1 MALNLQSPLW
11 ADSHEIWSSVTGT
24 TFATGTDDSSS
35 YANVVY
41 ENVIESL
48 QDLIRKEFNIPVI
61 DEHRGNHSFVIDPQE
76 DTFVE
81 FISSGQTRNYDVDI
95 IYTLMR
101 GGGYKNVKTQLTSTA
116 EHLKRLIHNNTSYSP
131 SGVYKYHDGRIETVT
146 YEQDEENL
154 DVWRANL
161 SFNCTVTEIFI

>member
-61 DEHRGNHSFVIDPQE
+61 DEHRGNHSFVIDPQQ
-76 DTFVE
+76 DTFVQYL
-81 FISSGQTRNYDVDI
+81 SSGQTRNYDVDI

-131 SGVYKYHDGRIETVT
+131 SGIYKYHDGRIETVT

>member
-48 QDLIRKEFNIPVI
+48 QDLIRKEFQIPVI
-61 DEHRGNHSFVIDPQE
+61 DEHRGNQSFVIDPQQ
-76 DTFVE
+76 DTFIE
-81 FISSGQTRNYDVDI
+81 FISSGQTRNYDVNI

-154 DVWRANL
+154 DIWRAYL
-161 SFNCTVTEIFI
+161 SFNCTVTEIFV

>member
-1 MALNLQSPLW
+1 MALNVQSPLW
-11 ADSHEIWSSVTGT
+11 AESHELWNSVTGT
-24 TFATGTDDSSS
+24 TFATGTDDSNS

-48 QDLIRKEFNIPVI
+48 QDIIRKEFKIPVI
-61 DEHRGNHSFVIDPQE
+61 DEHRGNQSFTIDPQG
-76 DTFVE
+76 DTLIQM
-81 FISSGQTRNYDVDI
+81 ISSGQSRDYEVDI

-101 GGGYKNVKTQLTSTA
+101 GGGFKSVKTQLTSTA

-131 SGVYKYHDGRIETVT
+131 SGVYKYHDGRIETVN

-154 DVWRANL
+154 DLWRANL
-161 SFNCTVTEIFI
+161 SFNCTVTEIFT

>member
-48 QDLIRKEFNIPVI
+48 QDLIRKEFQIPVI
-61 DEHRGNHSFVIDPQE
+61 DEHRGNQSFVIDPQQ
-76 DTFVE
+76 DTFVQYL
-81 FISSGQTRNYDVDI
+81 SSGQTRNYDVDI

-116 EHLKRLIHNNTSYSP
+116 EHLK
-131 SGVYKYHDGRIETVT
+131 D
-146 YEQDEENL
+146 
-154 DVWRANL
+154 
-161 SFNCTVTEIFI
+161 

>member
-61 DEHRGNHSFVIDPQE
+61 DEHRGNHSFVIDPQQ
-76 DTFVE
+76 DTFVQYL
-81 FISSGQTRNYDVDI
+81 SSGQTRNYDIDI

>member
-1 MALNLQSPLW
+1 MALNVQSPLW

-48 QDLIRKEFNIPVI
+48 QDLIRKEFKIPVI
-61 DEHRGNHSFVIDPQE
+61 DEHRGNQSFTIDLQN
-76 DTFVE
+76 DTL
-81 FISSGQTRNYDVDI
+81 IQMLSSGQSRDYEVDI
-95 IYTLMR
+95 VYTLMR
-101 GGGYKNVKTQLTSTA
+101 GGGFKNVKTQLTSTA

-131 SGVYKYHDGRIETVT
+131 SGVYKYHDGRIETVN

-154 DVWRANL
+154 DMWRANL
-161 SFNCTVTEIFI
+161 SFNCTVTEIFT

>member
-61 DEHRGNHSFVIDPQE
+61 DEHRGNHSFVIDPQQ
-76 DTFVE
+76 DTFVQYL
-81 FISSGQTRNYDVDI
+81 SSGQTRNYDIDI

-116 EHLKRLIHNNTSYSP
+116 EHLNRLIHNNTSYSP

>member
-48 QDLIRKEFNIPVI
+48 QDLIRKEFQIPVI
-61 DEHRGNHSFVIDPQE
+61 DEHRGNQSFVIDPQQ
-76 DTFVE
+76 DTFIE
-81 FISSGQTRNYDVDI
+81 FISSGQTRNYDVNI

>member
-11 ADSHEIWSSVTGT
+11 AETHKLWNAETEVFG
-24 TFATGTDDSSS
+24 FATNDADS

-48 QDLIRKEFNIPVI
+48 QDLIRKEFQIPVI
-61 DEHRGNHSFVIDPQE
+61 DEHKGNQSFVIDPQQ
-76 DTFVE
+76 DTFIE
-81 FISSGQTRNYDVDI
+81 FISSGQTRNYDVNI

-131 SGVYKYHDGRIETVT
+131 SGIYKYHDGRIETVT

-154 DVWRANL
+154 DIWRANL
-161 SFNCTVTEIFI
+161 SFNCTVTEIFV

>member
-1 MALNLQSPLW
+1 MALNVQSPLW
-11 ADSHEIWSSVTGT
+11 AESHELWTSLTGT

-48 QDLIRKEFNIPVI
+48 QDLIRKEFQIPVF
-61 DEHRGNHSFVIDPQE
+61 DEHKGNQSFVIDPQE
-76 DTFVE
+76 DTLLE
-81 FISSGQTRNYDVDI
+81 YYASGQSRSYDVDI

-101 GGGYKNVKTQLTSTA
+101 GGGFRSVKTQLTSTA
-116 EHLKRLIHNNTSYSP
+116 EHLKRLIHNNSSYSP
-131 SGVYKYHDGRIETVT
+131 SGVYKYHDGRIETVA

-154 DVWRANL
+154 DIWRANL
-161 SFNCTVTEIFI
+161 SFNCTVTEIFS

>member
-11 ADSHEIWSSVTGT
+11 AETHKLWNAETEVFG
-24 TFATGTDDSSS
+24 FATNDADS

-48 QDLIRKEFNIPVI
+48 QDLIRKEFQIPVI
-61 DEHRGNHSFVIDPQE
+61 DEHKGNQSFVIDPQQ
-76 DTFVE
+76 DTFIE
-81 FISSGQTRNYDVDI
+81 FISSGQTRNYDVNI

-154 DVWRANL
+154 DIWRANL
-161 SFNCTVTEIFI
+161 SFNCTVTEIFV

>member
-1 MALNLQSPLW
+1 MALNVQSPLW
-11 ADSHEIWSSVTGT
+11 AESHELWSSVTGT
-24 TFATGTDDSSS
+24 TFATGTDDSNS

-48 QDLIRKEFNIPVI
+48 QDIIRKEFKIPVI
-61 DEHRGNHSFVIDPQE
+61 DEHRGNQSFTIDPQG
-76 DTFVE
+76 DTLIQM
-81 FISSGQTRNYDVDI
+81 ISSGQSRDYEVDI

-101 GGGYKNVKTQLTSTA
+101 GGGFKSVKTQLTSTA

-131 SGVYKYHDGRIETVT
+131 SGVYKYHDGRIETVN

-154 DVWRANL
+154 DLWRANL
-161 SFNCTVTEIFI
+161 SFNCTVTEIFT

>member
-61 DEHRGNHSFVIDPQE
+61 DEHRGNHSFVIDPQQ
-76 DTFVE
+76 DTFVQYL
-81 FISSGQTRNYDVDI
+81 SSGQTRNYDIDI

-131 SGVYKYHDGRIETVT
+131 SGIYKYHDGRIETVT

>member
-1 MALNLQSPLW
+1 MALNVQSPLW
-11 ADSHEIWSSVTGT
+11 AETHKLWNAETEVFG
-24 TFATGTDDSSS
+24 FATNDADS

-48 QDLIRKEFNIPVI
+48 QDLIRKEFQIPVI
-61 DEHRGNHSFVIDPQE
+61 DEHKGNQSFVIDPQQ
-76 DTFVE
+76 DTFIE
-81 FISSGQTRNYDVDI
+81 FISSGQTRSYDVNI

-161 SFNCTVTEIFI
+161 SFNCTVTEIFV